1 MTLQLEDLLSLKK
14 IEIEDSKVTNISILS
29 VTEFKMQIKDEFIIV
44 GLQKFDQYT
53 QLNPITIRITDQ
65 NLKRKLFFYSK
76 NRYKYRFV
84 ATSLLFSSAIKRE
97 ANTIFI
103 TTNGLN
109 DAKDILV
116 NGKLYQGIGAIYTSE
131 IENWDK
137 LKTESHWVVAI
148 LTDSSLP
155 ITAKHF
161 SFAFETTDLNSL
173 LNFEYSLLNDKGELL
188 QFADREDKVPA
199 LKFII
204 QII

>member
-1 MTLQLEDLLSLKK
+1 M
-14 IEIEDSKVTNISILS
+14 
-29 VTEFKMQIKDEFIIV
+29 
-44 GLQKFDQYT
+44 
-53 QLNPITIRITDQ
+53 
-65 NLKRKLFFYSK
+65 
-76 NRYKYRFV
+76 
-84 ATSLLFSSAIKRE
+84 LFSSAIKRE
-97 ANTIFI
+97 TNTIFI

-109 DAKDILV
+109 DAKNILV

-131 IENWDK
+131 IENWEK

-155 ITAKHF
+155 IAAKHF
-161 SFAFETTDLNSL
+161 SSAFETTDLNTL

-188 QFADREDKVPA
+188 QFADGEDKVPA

>member
-1 MTLQLEDLLSLKK
+1 MKQK
-14 IEIEDSKVTNISILS
+14 IQVTNISILS
-29 VTEFKMQIKDEFIIV
+29 VIEFKLQIKDEFIIED
-44 GLQKFDQYT
+44 LQIFDQYT
-53 QLNPITIRITDQ
+53 QLNPITIRISDQ
-65 NLKRKLFFYSK
+65 NLKNKLFFYSK

-97 ANTIFI
+97 TNFIFI

-109 DAKDILV
+109 DAKNILF
-116 NGKLYQGIGAIYTSE
+116 NGKLYQGIEAIYTSE

-148 LTDSSLP
+148 LTDSPLP
-155 ITAKHF
+155 VASKHL
-161 SFAFETTDLNSL
+161 SFTFETTDLNSL
-173 LNFEYSLLNDKGELL
+173 LKFEYSLLNDKGELL
-188 QFADREDKVPA
+188 QFANGEDKVPA